1 MANERLGDYWF
12 PGRFFGKMWKFHKDL
27 KKELTLFGFIS
38 YNI

>member
-27 KKELTLFGFIS
+27 KKRVDIIRFYFL
-38 YNI
+38 